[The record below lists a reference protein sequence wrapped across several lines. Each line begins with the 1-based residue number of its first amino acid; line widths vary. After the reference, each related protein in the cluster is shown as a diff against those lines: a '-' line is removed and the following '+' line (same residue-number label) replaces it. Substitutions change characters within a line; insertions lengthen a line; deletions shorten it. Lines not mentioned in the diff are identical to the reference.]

1 MKEID
6 AWAKAGGTG
15 GMPPKDLPGGPA
27 NGNAAA
33 RPGEEASGGSA
44 NGGDPGGANA
54 TLAMG
59 LSNLA
64 STIQKGP

>member
-1 MKEID
+1 MNEIE
-6 AWAKAGGTG
+6 AWAKAGGTP

-33 RPGEEASGGSA
+33 RSGEDASGASA
-44 NGGDPGGANA
+44 NADGVGGANA

>member
-15 GMPPKDLPGGPA
+15 GMPPQDLPGGPA